1 MSGLGGNLDFTFVN
15 RDSIDFDKETYIKI
29 LIAIAKA
36 DKNNGPREFEYV
48 RKIAQ
53 RLGVDYNRFLA
64 STEKTFGIN
73 KQRVSRLTALMV
85 LKDAILIASM
95 DRDFSLPEREKV
107 YAFAGK
113 LDISRN
119 DVDYLERCLKEY
131 RALCEKWDRLVDG
144 NH

>member
-1 MSGLGGNLDFTFVN
+1 MDFTFVN
-15 RDSIDFDKETYIKI
+15 RDSIAFDKETYIKI

-36 DKNNGPREFEYV
+36 DKNNGPPEFEYV
-48 RKIAQ
+48 RKKAQ
-53 RLGVDYNRFLA
+53 RLGVDYDRFLA
-64 STEKTFGIN
+64 STKKTFDIN

-85 LKDAILIASM
+85 LQDAIMIASM
-95 DRDFSLPEREKV
+95 DRNFSLPEREKV

-119 DVDYLERCLKEY
+119 DVDYLEQCLNEY
-131 RALCEKWDRLVDG
+131 RALYEKWDRLVAG